1 METLPYYS
9 FVLEKLTEC
18 FKDRKSVRVLDYG
31 CGDGRLVGFLMDN
44 GYDAYGVD
52 VDTFFDDFYS
62 HTDQTLLTQ
71 KRISVIDKDGSGDF
85 SGRTFDFIISHMVI
99 EHIDDKVRH
108 FKAMS
113 RYMNHESIVLLLYPV
128 FESIREGHV
137 RQFFIHWI
145 PKGTLRRAASYF
157 QKALRIPPDSMGQA
171 NIRDYV
177 REKIGAVDASCFY
190 ETSHAID
197 RYLRESFVFFHIEND
212 YFIFRAKQKRLFVLA
227 AVLRLIDKTGICS
240 LVFRLYTGAVVTASL
255 KSRTDSL

>member
-9 FVLEKLTEC
+9 FVLEKLAAC
-18 FKDRKSVRVLDYG
+18 FKGDKSVRVLDYG
-31 CGDGRLVGFLMDN
+31 CGDGRLVKFLMDN

-62 HTDQTLLTQ
+62 HTDQNLLTQ
-71 KRISVIDKDGSGDF
+71 KRIAVIDNDGSGDF

-99 EHIDDKVRH
+99 EHIEDKIRH

-113 RYMNHESIVLLLYPV
+113 RYMNGESIALLLYPV
-128 FESIREGHV
+128 SESIREGHV

-145 PKGTLRRAASYF
+145 PKGPLRYAASYV
-157 QKALRIPPDSMGQA
+157 QKALRIPQDSMGHA

-177 REKIGAVDASCFY
+177 REKIGIVDASCFY
-190 ETSHAID
+190 ETSHTID
-197 RYLRESFVFFHIEND
+197 CYLRGFFVFSHIEND
-212 YFIFRAKQKRLFVLA
+212 YFIFRAKQKRLLWLA
-227 AVLRLIDKTGICS
+227 AVLRLIDKTGVCS

-255 KSRTDSL
+255 KPRP